1 MDGWTSGRKSPGDP
15 ILRAPAVLI
24 IIFLL
29 THLLHNELDLLI
41 YMANI
46 SGLAAL
52 LRICSSLSIFKLLSF
67 LMRYGCDSCDGLD
80 GTIPGPIVGPTTSYT
95 KIKDET
101 GTDSYYPANLTAAG
115 ISFLK
120 SQKKQT
126 LSGLHIFPAKTF
138 QIKRVNFAISDFMT
152 NCTLDNLIAN
162 VRKNGQKDNKCKEM
176 IKLMDCPDDQDSLWI
191 VRTVSFEPE
200 SNIREHFSQ
209 INIPIYL

>member
-1 MDGWTSGRKSPGDP
+1 MGQEVAKAGAQFEDCYILPLMLESYKWMVGRADGN
-15 ILRAPAVLI
+15 LRETL

-29 THLLHNELDLLI
+29 THLLHNELDFLI

-52 LRICSSLSIFKLLSF
+52 LRICSSLSIFKLSSI

-138 QIKRVNFAISDFMT
+138 QIKQVNFAISDFMT
-152 NCTLDNLIAN
+152 NCTLDNFMCL
-162 VRKNGQKDNKCKEM
+162 RKC
-176 IKLMDCPDDQDSLWI
+176 L
-191 VRTVSFEPE
+191 
-200 SNIREHFSQ
+200 
-209 INIPIYL
+209 